1 MTVTLLPTQGHE
13 DQNTASEHQASKTK
27 IIFISLLFVASLASF
42 VLQTEL
48 TSHVFQLG
56 FNEPVVMLLVTHG
69 AWWILWPT
77 QVLLISIWR
86 TGNKIQSQSRN
97 RDGGNSRYQRL
108 DSNSQLLDNGDIP
121 TRTGDH
127 GSFEFLK
134 YFRKTIVRQ
143 VRNVYHTSI
152 LIYEANVN
160 DDTSTYN
167 CHKLIDQNP
176 RISSSSSLIECF
188 KTFVSTESFKYIFV
202 KSAIITVILTVAGG
216 SWFVAMAMTYA
227 SDVTAIYNCSAFT
240 AYAFAIPILHEKL
253 SWLKASSVVA
263 AVAGVFIVAYSD
275 DGSSD
280 APDGSKGE
288 ELYPNRLWGN
298 LIIFIGAI
306 LYGYYEVL
314 YKKFTCIPP
323 HLVKIITP
331 RRQLTFANFIMSL
344 FGVFTAIILVIVIV
358 FGEIFHIHSF
368 NFFDYGKNTT
378 KIWIFICG
386 SSIANI
392 LFSASFLSLMA
403 LTNPVLSS
411 VSSLLTIFLI
421 GIVEWFLFGNKLS
434 FQQLLGDCFV
444 IIGFIMLTTASWKEI
459 SEGNDDDD
467 VENVSTL
474 SFALSTEG

>member
-1 MTVTLLPTQGHE
+1 MTVTLLPTHGHE
-13 DQNTASEHQASKTK
+13 GQNAASDHQASKTK
-27 IIFISLLFVASLASF
+27 VIFITLLFLVSLTSF

-48 TSHVFQLG
+48 TSQVFQLG

-69 AWWILWPT
+69 SWWILWPM
-77 QVLLISIWR
+77 QVLIISLWR
-86 TGNKIQSQSRN
+86 TGKKIQLQNKPKGR
-97 RDGGNSRYQRL
+97 GGSHYQRL
-108 DSNSQLLDNGDIP
+108 DSNSQLLENGDVP
-121 TRTGDH
+121 THTSDR
-127 GSFEFLK
+127 GSFDWLK
-134 YFRKTIVRQ
+134 YFKKAIVRQ

-160 DDTSTYN
+160 GDTSTYN

-176 RISSSSSLIECF
+176 RISSSNSLSECF
-188 KTFVSTESFKYIFV
+188 KTFVCTESFKYIFV
-202 KSAIITVILTVAGG
+202 KSAIISIILTVAGA

-240 AYAFAIPILHEKL
+240 AYAFAIPILHERF
-253 SWLKASSVVA
+253 SWLKTSSVVV

-280 APDGSKGE
+280 ASKPSKGE

-314 YKKFTCIPP
+314 YKKYACIPP

-331 RRQLTFANFIMSL
+331 RRQLIFANFVMGL
-344 FGVFTAIILVIVIV
+344 FGIFTAIILGIVMI
-358 FGEIFHIHSF
+358 FGAIFHIHSF
-368 NFFDYGKNTT
+368 NFFNYGENTMR
-378 KIWIFICG
+378 IWAFICG
-386 SSIANI
+386 SSIANV
-392 LFSASFLSLMA
+392 LFSALFLSLMA

-421 GIVEWFLFGNKLS
+421 GIVEWLLFGNKLS
-434 FQQLLGDCFV
+434 FQQLAGDLFV
-444 IIGFIMLTTASWKEI
+444 VIGFIMLTTASWKEI

-467 VENVSTL
+467 VENVSTFSL
-474 SFALSTEG
+474 APSTEG

>member
-13 DQNTASEHQASKTK
+13 NQNAASHHQASKTK

-56 FNEPVVMLLVTHG
+56 FNEPVIMLLVTHG
-69 AWWILWPT
+69 AWWILWPM
-77 QVLLISIWR
+77 QVLLISVWR
-86 TGNKIQSQSRN
+86 TGKKIQLQGRN
-97 RDGGNSRYQRL
+97 RDGGNSHYQRL
-108 DSNSQLLDNGDIP
+108 DSNSQLLDNGDVP
-121 TRTGDH
+121 THTVNH

-176 RISSSSSLIECF
+176 RISSSSSLNECF

-314 YKKFTCIPP
+314 YKKYTCIPP

-331 RRQLTFANFIMSL
+331 RRQLTFANFIMTL

-392 LFSASFLSLMA
+392 LFSALFLSLMA

-434 FQQLLGDCFV
+434 FQQLLGDLFV